1 MGNLAKQQAPLIDEI
16 KRLTPMLDKLRQQQ
30 QPLLDTVRELPKK
43 LDEIRQAQPSS
54 DLIKQQLKT
63 IKDGSILTHLLFF
76 CSSRFACFI

>member
-43 LDEIRQAQPSS
+43 LDEIRQSQPPS
-54 DLIKQQLKT
+54 DLIKQLKT
-63 IKDGSILTHLLFF
+63 IKDGSILTHLLFL